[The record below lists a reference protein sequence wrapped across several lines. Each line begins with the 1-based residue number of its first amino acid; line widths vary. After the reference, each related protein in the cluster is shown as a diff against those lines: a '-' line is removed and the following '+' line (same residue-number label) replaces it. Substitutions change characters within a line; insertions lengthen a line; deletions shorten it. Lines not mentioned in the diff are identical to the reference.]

1 MLPKALNKAKVLI
14 VDDEASNVRLLER
27 LLELAKAGPVF
38 SVTDPRKALGVFLA
52 ERPDIILLDLHM
64 PVVDGFTLLSQI
76 KASLPQDEYLPV
88 LVLTADIT
96 HETRQRALSK
106 GAHDFL
112 TKPIDPDEVLLRI
125 GNLLETRFLHLELQR
140 QNVELERIVRERT
153 LQLEETLGKLKAA
166 QEQLVKQERLRA
178 LGMMASGIAHD
189 FNNALTMVLGY
200 GELLTPFLEKDA
212 PEREREQF
220 RHLIAAAEDA
230 AHVVARLRDFYR
242 PADQDELRVAVD
254 VNLAVQQAV
263 VLTAPRWRD
272 KCRAEGIQIEVE
284 TDLKPVPSFLGHPPE
299 LREVLTNLIFNAVDA
314 MPHGGKL
321 SFSTDSEDGRIQI
334 AVGDTGVGMSEEECS
349 RCLEPFY
356 TTKGPHGTGLGLA
369 AVYGFVQRYG
379 GSVAIKSAR
388 GAGSVFTLTLP
399 GSTDLRAAPKPERE
413 SSQLAL
419 RILVV
424 DDQEIIRELIAEL
437 LEAEGHSAHAV
448 ADGETAIAQLEA
460 GRWDLVISDQS
471 MPAMTGSQIAAEI
484 RRRNL
489 RVPFI
494 LLTGFGDEMRANGG
508 NPEGVDLLL
517 SKPVTASGLRR
528 ALREV
533 SSQSLKLPADPPRGP
548 AD

>member
-1 MLPKALNKAKVLI
+1 MLPRALSHAKVLI

-52 ERPDIILLDLHM
+52 ERPDIVLLDLHM
-64 PVVDGFTLLSQI
+64 PQIDGFALLSQI
-76 KASLPQDEYLPV
+76 KASLPADEYLPV

-96 HETRQRALSK
+96 HETRQRALGK

-125 GNLLETRFLHLELQR
+125 RNLLETRFLHLQLQR
-140 QNVELERIVRERT
+140 QNEELERLVRERT

-200 GELLTPFLEKDA
+200 GELLSSFFEKEV

-220 RHLIAAAEDA
+220 KHLIAAAEDA

-242 PADQDELRVAVD
+242 PADQDELRVSVD

-272 KCRAEGIQIEVE
+272 KCRAEGIQINVE
-284 TDLKPVPSFLGHPPE
+284 TDLNAVPPFLGHPPE

-314 MPHGGKL
+314 MPQGGL
-321 SFSTDSEDGRIQI
+321 LRFSTGAEDGRIQI
-334 AVGDTGVGMSEEECS
+334 AVADTGVGMTEEECS

-379 GSVAIKSAR
+379 GSIGIKSTK
-388 GAGSVFTLTLP
+388 GKGSVFTLTLP
-399 GSTDLRAAPKPERE
+399 GTSTVRVEAAPERKE
-413 SSQLAL
+413 RQRAL

-424 DDQEIIRELIAEL
+424 DDQEIIRQLIAEL
-437 LEAEGHSAHAV
+437 LETEGHFALAV
-448 ADGETAIAQLEA
+448 ADCEA
-460 GRWDLVISDQS
+460 ALTKLAEGPWDLVVSDQS
-471 MPAMTGSQIAAEI
+471 MPAMTGSQMAAEI
-484 RRRNL
+484 RRRNI

-494 LLTGFGDEMRANGG
+494 LLTGFGDEMRAKGG

-517 SKPVTASGLRR
+517 SKPVTAGSLRK

-533 SSQSLKLPADPPRGP
+533 VHQD
-548 AD
+548 